1 MSKIRLFTPGPTG
14 VPEEVLLEMAQPI
27 FHHRTG
33 QYRDLLKQVTQGL
46 QYVFR
51 TNNEVLT
58 FTGSGTSAMEA
69 GIVCC
74 LAPGGKALVVRGGK
88 FGQRWAEVC
97 EAYGLEH
104 INIDVEWDR
113 AVDPAV
119 IEKALADDPAI
130 KAVIVTHSETST
142 GVRSDV
148 EAIGKIVAATEA
160 LFMVDCITSAGAIP
174 LEVDKWSIDIAATG
188 SQKALMLPPGLAFL
202 AVSPKA
208 WKIAQS
214 FQPKAYYLDI
224 KRYRKSLKTWDN
236 PYTPAITLVR
246 GLAKALEMIKA
257 QGLDNIWARTAKIA
271 QATRQAALAMGLK
284 PFAADPVDS
293 LTSICYPRGV
303 DDKQF
308 RSLLREK
315 FGVWLAGGQ
324 ADLSG
329 KIFRISHMGYVDAL
343 DAVSVIAA
351 VEQALNAC
359 GHKVTP
365 GAGTGKA
372 LEILEAIS

>member
-1 MSKIRLFTPGPTG
+1 MSKIRLFTPGPTS
-14 VPEEVLLEMAQPI
+14 VPEEILLEMAQPI
-27 FHHRTG
+27 FHHRTS
-33 QYRDLLKQVTQGL
+33 QYRDLLKQVTEGL

-51 TNNEVLT
+51 TSNDVLT

-69 GIVCC
+69 GIICC
-74 LAPGGKALVVRGGK
+74 LAPAGKALVVRSGK
-88 FGQRWAEVC
+88 FGERWAEIC
-97 EAYGLEH
+97 QAYGLDH
-104 INIDVEWDR
+104 INIDVEWGR
-113 AVDPAV
+113 AVDAAL
-119 IEKALADDPAI
+119 IAKALAEDPPI

-142 GVRSDV
+142 GARNDV
-148 EAIGKIVAATEA
+148 EAIGKIVAPTAA

-174 LEVDKWSIDIAATG
+174 LEVDKWAIDIAATG

-202 AVSPKA
+202 AVSDKA
-208 WKIAQS
+208 WKIAES
-214 FQPKAYYLDI
+214 FQPPAYYLDI
-224 KRYRKSLKTWDN
+224 RRYRKSLKKWDN

-246 GLAKALEMIKA
+246 GMAKALEMIKE

-284 PFAADPVDS
+284 PFATDPVDS
-293 LTSICYPRGV
+293 LTSLCYPQGV
-303 DDKQF
+303 DDKEF

-315 FGVWLAGGQ
+315 FGVWIAGGQ

-329 KIFRISHMGYVDAL
+329 KIFRISHMGSVDAL

-365 GAGTGKA
+365 GTGPGKA
-372 LEILEAIS
+372 LEILNS

>member
-1 MSKIRLFTPGPTG
+1 MSKIRLFTPGPTS
-14 VPEEVLLEMAQPI
+14 VPEEVLLEMAKPI

-33 QYRDLLKQVTQGL
+33 QYRDLLKQVTEGL
-46 QYVFR
+46 QYVFC
-51 TNNEVLT
+51 TKNDVLT

-74 LAPGGKALVVRGGK
+74 LAPGGKVLVVRSGK
-88 FGQRWAEVC
+88 FGERWAEIC
-97 EAYGLEH
+97 KAYGRDH
-104 INIDVEWDR
+104 VNIDVEWGR
-113 AVDPAV
+113 AVDPAL
-119 IEKALADDPAI
+119 IAKALADDPAI

-142 GVRSDV
+142 GARNDV
-148 EAIGKIVAATEA
+148 EAIGKIVAPTEA
-160 LFMVDCITSAGAIP
+160 IFMVDCITSAGAIP
-174 LEVDKWSIDIAATG
+174 LQVDKWSIDIAATG
-188 SQKALMLPPGLAFL
+188 SQKALMLPPGLSFL
-202 AVSPKA
+202 AVSAKA
-208 WKIAQS
+208 WKVAES
-214 FQPKAYYLDI
+214 FQPPAYYLDI
-224 KRYRKSLKTWDN
+224 KRYRKSLKKWDN

-246 GLAKALEMIKA
+246 GMARALEMIQA
-257 QGLDNIWARTAKIA
+257 QGLDSIWEQTAKIA

-284 PFAADPVDS
+284 PFATDPVDS
-293 LTSICYPRGV
+293 LTSICYPQGV
-303 DDKQF
+303 DDAKF

-315 FGVWLAGGQ
+315 FGVWVAGGQ

-365 GAGTGKA
+365 GTGPGKA
-372 LEILEAIS
+372 LEILTS

>member
-1 MSKIRLFTPGPTG
+1 MSKIRLFTPGPTS
-14 VPEEVLLEMAQPI
+14 VPEEVLLEMAKPI

-33 QYRDLLKQVTQGL
+33 QYRDLLKQVTEGL
-46 QYVFR
+46 QYVFC
-51 TNNEVLT
+51 TKNDVLT

-74 LAPGGKALVVRGGK
+74 LAPGGKALVVRSGK
-88 FGQRWAEVC
+88 FGERWAEIC
-97 EAYGLEH
+97 KAYGRDH
-104 INIDVEWDR
+104 VNIDVEWGR
-113 AVDPAV
+113 AVDPAL
-119 IEKALADDPAI
+119 IAKALADDPAI

-142 GVRSDV
+142 GARNDV
-148 EAIGKIVAATEA
+148 EAIGKIVAPTEA
-160 LFMVDCITSAGAIP
+160 IFMVDCITSAGAIP
-174 LEVDKWSIDIAATG
+174 LQVDKWSIDIAATG
-188 SQKALMLPPGLAFL
+188 SQKALMLPPGLSFL
-202 AVSPKA
+202 AVSAKA
-208 WKIAQS
+208 WKVAES
-214 FQPKAYYLDI
+214 FQPPAYYLDI
-224 KRYRKSLKTWDN
+224 KRYRKSLKKWDN

-246 GLAKALEMIKA
+246 GMARALEMIQA
-257 QGLDNIWARTAKIA
+257 QGLDSIWEQTAKIA

-284 PFAADPVDS
+284 PFATDPVDS
-293 LTSICYPRGV
+293 LTSICYPQGV
-303 DDKQF
+303 DDAKF

-315 FGVWLAGGQ
+315 FGVWVAGGQ

-365 GAGTGKA
+365 GTGPGKA
-372 LEILEAIS
+372 LEILTS

>member
-1 MSKIRLFTPGPTG
+1 MSKIRLFTPGPTS
-14 VPEEVLLEMAQPI
+14 VPEEILLEMAQPI
-27 FHHRTG
+27 FHHRTS
-33 QYRDLLKQVTQGL
+33 QYRDLLKQVTEGL

-51 TNNEVLT
+51 TSNDVLT

-69 GIVCC
+69 GIICC
-74 LAPGGKALVVRGGK
+74 LAPASKALIVRSGK
-88 FGQRWAEVC
+88 FGERWAEIC
-97 EAYGLEH
+97 QAYGLDH
-104 INIDVEWDR
+104 INIDVEWGR
-113 AVDPAV
+113 AVDPA
-119 IEKALADDPAI
+119 IIAKALAEDPDI

-142 GVRSDV
+142 GARNDV
-148 EAIGKIVAATEA
+148 EAIGKIVAPTGA

-174 LEVDKWSIDIAATG
+174 LEVDKWAIDIAATG

-202 AVSPKA
+202 AVSDKA
-208 WKIAQS
+208 WKIAES
-214 FQPKAYYLDI
+214 FQPPAYYLDI
-224 KRYRKSLKTWDN
+224 RRYRKSLKKWDN

-246 GLAKALEMIKA
+246 GMAKALEMIKE

-284 PFAADPVDS
+284 PFATDPVDS
-293 LTSICYPRGV
+293 LTSLCYPQGV
-303 DDKQF
+303 DDKEF

-315 FGVWLAGGQ
+315 FGVWIAGGQ

-329 KIFRISHMGYVDAL
+329 KIFRISHMGSVDAL

-365 GAGTGKA
+365 GTGPGKA
-372 LEILEAIS
+372 LEILNS

>member
-1 MSKIRLFTPGPTG
+1 MTKIRLFTPGPTG
-14 VPEEVLLEMAQPI
+14 VPEEVLLEMARPI

-33 QYRDLLKQVTQGL
+33 QYRDLLKRVTQGL
-46 QYVFR
+46 QDVLR
-51 TNNEVLT
+51 TKNQVRT

-88 FGQRWAEVC
+88 FGERWAEVC
-97 EAYGLEH
+97 KAYGLEH
-104 INIDVEWDR
+104 INIDVEWGR
-113 AVDPAV
+113 AIDPAL

-142 GVRSDV
+142 GVRNDV
-148 EAIGKIVAATEA
+148 EAIGRIVAPSEA

-202 AVSPKA
+202 AVSEKA
-208 WKIAQS
+208 WKVAES
-214 FQPKAYYLDI
+214 YQPKAYYLDI
-224 KRYRKSLKTWDN
+224 RRYRKSLEKWDN

-246 GLAKALEMIKA
+246 GLGKALEMIKA
-257 QGLDNIWARTAKIA
+257 EGLENIWARTAKIA
-271 QATRQAALAMGLK
+271 RATREAALAMGLTLL
-284 PFAADPVDS
+284 ATEPVDS
-293 LTSICYPRGV
+293 LTSICYPQGV

-308 RSLLREK
+308 RGLLREK
-315 FGVWLAGGQ
+315 FGVWVAGGQ

-329 KIFRISHMGYVDAL
+329 KIFRISHMGYVDPL

-351 VEQALNAC
+351 VEQALTAC
-359 GHKVTP
+359 GFIVKP
-365 GAGTGKA
+365 GTGPGKA
-372 LEILEAIS
+372 LEILRP

>member
-1 MSKIRLFTPGPTG
+1 MTKIRLFTPGPTG
-14 VPEEVLLEMAQPI
+14 VPEEVLLEMARPI

-33 QYRDLLKQVTQGL
+33 QYRDFLKQLTQGL

-74 LAPGGKALVVRGGK
+74 LAPGAKALVVRGGK

-97 EAYGLEH
+97 TAYGLDH
-104 INIDVEWDR
+104 INIDVEWSR

-148 EAIGKIVAATEA
+148 EAIGKIVAPTEA
-160 LFMVDCITSAGAIP
+160 LFMVDCITSAAAIP
-174 LEVDKWSIDIAATG
+174 LEVDKWSIDVAATG

-208 WKIAQS
+208 WKIAKS

-257 QGLDNIWARTAKIA
+257 EGLENIWARTAKIA

-284 PFAADPVDS
+284 LFAADPVDS
-293 LTSICYPRGV
+293 LTSICYPQGV

-315 FGVWLAGGQ
+315 FGIWVAGGQ

-351 VEQALNAC
+351 IEQALNAC
-359 GHKVTP
+359 GHKVIP
-365 GAGTGKA
+365 GTGTGKA
-372 LEILEAIS
+372 LEILAS

>member
-27 FHHRTG
+27 FHHRTS

-51 TNNEVLT
+51 TTNEVLT

-69 GIVCC
+69 GVVCC
-74 LAPGGKALVVRGGK
+74 LAPGGKALVVRSGK
-88 FGQRWAEVC
+88 FGERWAQIA
-97 EAYGLEH
+97 EAYGLDH
-104 INIDVEWDR
+104 INIDVEWGR

-119 IEKALADDPAI
+119 IAQALAEDPAI

-142 GVRSDV
+142 GARNDV
-148 EAIGKIVAATEA
+148 EAIGKIVATTEA

-202 AVSPKA
+202 AVSDKA
-208 WKIAQS
+208 WKVADS
-214 FQPKAYYLDI
+214 FQPPAYYLDI
-224 KRYRKSLKTWDN
+224 KRYRKSLKKWDN

-257 QGLDNIWARTAKIA
+257 QGLDNIWAQTAKIA
-271 QATRQAALAMGLK
+271 LATRQAALAMGLK

-293 LTSICYPRGV
+293 LTSICYPQGV
-303 DDKQF
+303 DDTKF
-308 RSLLREK
+308 RTLLREK
-315 FGVWLAGGQ
+315 FGVWIAGGQ
-324 ADLSG
+324 AELSG
-329 KIFRISHMGYVDAL
+329 KVFRISHMGYVDAL

-365 GAGTGKA
+365 GTGPGKA
-372 LEILEAIS
+372 LEILTP